1 MEYIM
6 KSGILYQIKD
16 GKRAEPLA
24 RIKNSFRGARRDI
37 QTPEGTEL
45 SRTDIRRL
53 DHHSDGTT
61 NQKYTL
67 YSSDGS
73 ELMAA
78 FPCYADGEDPAVVGW
93 PVCRAPRVNRANIC
107 LGEETFCLAMLNS
120 QNYLMTDRQDH
131 TVLQIVHMGIT
142 GGWKI
147 IAQRELKPEF
157 LCSLFIF
164 CRYLEQ
170 ENEFITV

>member
-1 MEYIM
+1 MEYLL

-24 RIKNSFRGARRDI
+24 RIKNRFCGSAREI
-37 QTPEGTEL
+37 LTPDGKEL
-45 SRTDIRRL
+45 SWTDIRHL
-53 DHHSDGTT
+53 DHHPGGTAS
-61 NQKYTL
+61 QKYIL
-67 YSSDGS
+67 YGENGG
-73 ELMAA
+73 ELMTAL
-78 FPCYADGEDPAVVGW
+78 PCYAEGDDPAVVGW
-93 PVCRAPRVNRANIC
+93 PVCRAPRVNRAAIC
-107 LGEETFCLAMLNS
+107 RGEEQFCLVMQNS
-120 QNYLMTDRQDH
+120 QNYFMTDQQGQ

-147 IAQRELKPEF
+147 TALKELGPDF